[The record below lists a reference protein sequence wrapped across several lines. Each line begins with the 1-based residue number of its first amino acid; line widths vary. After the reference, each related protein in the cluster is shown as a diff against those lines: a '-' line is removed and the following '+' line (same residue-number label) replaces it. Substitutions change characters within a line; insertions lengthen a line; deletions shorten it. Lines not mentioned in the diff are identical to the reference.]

1 MYDSLYNLLY
11 NLLPVLYN
19 SNEINL
25 SKRAGGDYYGM

>member
-11 NLLPVLYN
+11 NLLFILYN
-19 SNEINL
+19 SNKINL